1 MEEKSEENSEQTYDY
16 LCTVERSPEDKR
28 DWVFRDRTLE
38 FPDEVD
44 LRSSLPKIRNQGSY
58 GACMAFSACCAK
70 EYQERIDYNFQ
81 EYFSPKF
88 FYGQRTNKNT
98 PGMYGR
104 DAMKIL
110 RRIGVC
116 YEKSCPYKD
125 IDDASYDYSPHFEE
139 AKHHIISHYAQVH
152 DIESAC
158 HAIAEQG
165 VCLITVPVYKKENDI
180 WNKESDNDPF
190 LGGHAMAIVGYSVKK
205 KHFIIRNSW
214 GTSFGD
220 KGYCYYPFKEWGRHW
235 EIWTTVDDDTKI
247 DRLPDKTCPTC
258 TLM

>member
-1 MEEKSEENSEQTYDY
+1 MEESKQPSDFLYTAEK
-16 LCTVERSPEDKR
+16 SPEDKR
-28 DWVFRDRTLE
+28 DWVFRDRTKE

-44 LRSSLPKIRNQGSY
+44 LRPKLPKIRNQGSY

-70 EYQERIDYNFQ
+70 EYHERLDYNFQ

-88 FYGQRTNKNT
+88 FYGQRRNKDT

-110 RRIGVC
+110 RQIGVC
-116 YEKSCPYKD
+116 YEKSCPYRD
-125 IDDASYDYSPHFEE
+125 VDNVYDYAPHYEE
-139 AKHHIISHYAQVH
+139 AKHHVISHYARIS
-152 DIESAC
+152 DIESTC

-165 VCLITVPVYKKENDI
+165 VCLITFPVYKKNDDI
-180 WNKESDNDPF
+180 WNKDSEDAEMQ
-190 LGGHAMAIVGYSVKK
+190 GGHAMSIVGYSVRD

-220 KGYCYYPFKEWGRHW
+220 DGYCYYPFEEWGKHW

-247 DRLPDKTCPTC
+247 ERLPDIEESKCC
-258 TLM
+258 RVS